1 MPYVQGSVPQSA
13 GGSPEVIDVF
23 HSANVFVNFV
33 NVALWNDPQSPE
45 AAVIASI
52 NAPNY
57 KFEVAEQEALE
68 GDGDPA
74 NDAKVAAAQQQLVA
88 KGIISQSELK
98 AGANAGSNPANA
110 DTTASAAPPGSP
122 TDPAAV
128 TSDVDAT
135 ILYQSGGKTI
145 TVKDVTKSVTFP
157 YDVATIAP
165 QNNIG
170 VQEVCDN
177 LKALVT
183 NVWVPIK
190 NQFPD
195 AFMTCSFRK
204 RDPGSPGSQHPLGMA
219 MDIQYSKASKADYFT
234 RAQWIRDNVPFDQFL
249 LEYKTTGSG
258 QPWHH
263 LSYSRS
269 SNRAQVCTFMNHRN
283 CRGPGVTGLYDLS
296 NA

>member
-1 MPYVQGSVPQSA
+1 MPYIPGS
-13 GGSPEVIDVF
+13 GTIDDVY
-23 HSANVFVNFV
+23 HSGNVFANFV
-33 NVALWNDPQSPE
+33 NIALWNDPQSPE
-45 AAVIASI
+45 TAVIAAI

-57 KFEVAEQEALE
+57 EFEQVEQESLE

-74 NDAKVAAAQQQLVA
+74 SDATVAAAQQKLVEQ
-88 KGIISQSELK
+88 GIISKESLAAGAS
-98 AGANAGSNPANA
+98 AGANPANT
-110 DTTASAAPPGSP
+110 DTEPQNSESVTTTPTGLITAS
-122 TDPAAV
+122 
-128 TSDVDAT
+128 SDVDAT
-135 ILYQSGGKTI
+135 VLYTYSPDKTI

-165 QNNIG
+165 QNGISKD
-170 VQEVCDN
+170 EVCSN
-177 LKALVT
+177 LKALIT

-195 AFMTCSFRK
+195 AFITCSFRK

-234 RAQWIRDNVPFDQFL
+234 RAKWIKDHVPFDQFL

-263 LSYSRS
+263 LSFSRA
-269 SNRAQVCTFMNHRN
+269 SNRSQVCTFMNHRN
-283 CRGPGVTGLYDLS
+283 CKGPGVTGLYDLS